1 MFKKIALT
9 VIAITG
15 IGVAVVL
22 AMAAAKPDNF
32 RVERST
38 TISAAPDKISGLI
51 SDFHQW
57 DKWSPYEKLDATMT
71 RQFSGKESGVGAI
84 YEWTGNDKVGQGKM
98 EILKVT
104 PEKIEIKLDFIKPFE
119 ASNTAEFLLQPV
131 AGGTKVTWAMSGKS
145 QLFCK
150 VMDVLFTM
158 DKMCGTD
165 FETGLANL
173 KVATEAK
180 AEPHG

>member
-1 MFKKIALT
+1 M
-9 VIAITG
+9 V
-15 IGVAVVL
+15 
-22 AMAAAKPDNF
+22 
-32 RVERST
+32 
-38 TISAAPDKISGLI
+38 
-51 SDFHQW
+51 
-57 DKWSPYEKLDATMT
+57 PYEKLDATMT

-145 QLFCK
+145 NFCK
-150 VMDVLFTM
+150 VMDVLY
-158 DKMCGTD
+158 
-165 FETGLANL
+165 
-173 KVATEAK
+173 
-180 AEPHG
+180 HGQDVRH

>member
-9 VIAITG
+9 LVALAG

-22 AMAAAKPDNF
+22 AMAATKPDNF

-38 TISAAPDKISGLI
+38 TISAAPDKISGLV

-57 DKWSPYEKLDATMT
+57 DKWSPYEKLDTNMQ

-84 YEWTGNDKVGQGKM
+84 YEWNGNDKAGQGKM
-98 EILKVT
+98 EILTAT

-131 AGGTKVTWAMSGKS
+131 ADGTKVTWAMTGKS
-145 QLFCK
+145 PLFCK
-150 VMDVLFTM
+150 VIDVLFNM

-173 KVATEAK
+173 KAVTEAK
-180 AEPHG
+180 AEPNG